1 MKEKQKQKEERKVMQ
16 LPLSKNSFWGSI
28 IFAIILWMNYSL
40 KIIKTKNLSNTSEY
54 ISE

>member
-1 MKEKQKQKEERKVMQ
+1 MKEKQKGEREVKQ
-16 LPLSKNSFWGSI
+16 LPLSKNSFEGSI
-28 IFAIILWMNYSL
+28 IFVIILWMNYSL